1 MTKVRV
7 WRQAIPLL
15 AITVCVAV
23 GYQLRSESV
32 VVSTPHVMT
41 AAFPAPG
48 QGAPARSATDSQTA
62 ANRPLVFGRDI
73 RPLLSDRCFS
83 CHGPDPA
90 KRSAGLRLDLA
101 EAATG
106 PLPQHKDQRAIV
118 PGNPAASVLV
128 KRITS
133 SDPLQIMPPPSS
145 HLTLNQTER
154 DLLIRWITEGA
165 RYEPHFTFVTPVA
178 PAMPKVGNEAW
189 AKHDLDR
196 FILARLDEQ
205 GLKPAGEADR
215 ATLLRRVSLDL
226 TGLPPT
232 PEDLANFLA
241 DTRPDAYERQVDRL
255 LASPRYGEH
264 LAAWWLDLARY
275 ADSHGFQSDPER
287 FMWLWRDWVIDAFNR
302 NLPFDQFTIEQL
314 AGDLLPNATK
324 DQVIATGFNRNHRI
338 NSEGGAIDEE
348 WRIEQV
354 LDRSETTSAVW
365 LGLTMNCCRCHDHKY
380 DPLTQKDYFQFAS
393 FFNNVDEKGVDTG
406 LNGGRNSL
414 PLAYKATP
422 AQQIELDRINGLLAK
437 AEAAQAAAKD
447 DDLDAKAKAWVAAG
461 ATLPVAPEALATVT
475 LGGSLAAGETSA
487 GSAPAAWIER
497 GSAKA
502 LALRKNT
509 AGVRRQLPQP
519 LDLGK
524 PFSISWWMKRD
535 ANAGKAGAGTVILAA
550 TGVAGEA
557 TSPTSSAA

>member
-165 RYEPHFTFVTPVA
+165 RY
-178 PAMPKVGNEAW
+178 
-189 AKHDLDR
+189 
-196 FILARLDEQ
+196 
-205 GLKPAGEADR
+205 
-215 ATLLRRVSLDL
+215 
-226 TGLPPT
+226 
-232 PEDLANFLA
+232 
-241 DTRPDAYERQVDRL
+241 
-255 LASPRYGEH
+255 
-264 LAAWWLDLARY
+264 
-275 ADSHGFQSDPER
+275 
-287 FMWLWRDWVIDAFNR
+287 
-302 NLPFDQFTIEQL
+302 
-314 AGDLLPNATK
+314 
-324 DQVIATGFNRNHRI
+324 
-338 NSEGGAIDEE
+338 
-348 WRIEQV
+348 
-354 LDRSETTSAVW
+354 
-365 LGLTMNCCRCHDHKY
+365 
-380 DPLTQKDYFQFAS
+380 
-393 FFNNVDEKGVDTG
+393 
-406 LNGGRNSL
+406 
-414 PLAYKATP
+414 
-422 AQQIELDRINGLLAK
+422 
-437 AEAAQAAAKD
+437 
-447 DDLDAKAKAWVAAG
+447 
-461 ATLPVAPEALATVT
+461 
-475 LGGSLAAGETSA
+475 
-487 GSAPAAWIER
+487 
-497 GSAKA
+497 
-502 LALRKNT
+502 
-509 AGVRRQLPQP
+509 
-519 LDLGK
+519 
-524 PFSISWWMKRD
+524 
-535 ANAGKAGAGTVILAA
+535 
-550 TGVAGEA
+550 
-557 TSPTSSAA
+557 